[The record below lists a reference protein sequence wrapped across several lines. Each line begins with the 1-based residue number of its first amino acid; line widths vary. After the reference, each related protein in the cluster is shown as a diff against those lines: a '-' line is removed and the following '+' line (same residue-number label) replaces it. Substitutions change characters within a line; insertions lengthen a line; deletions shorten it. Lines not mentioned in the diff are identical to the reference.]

1 MVKIDFPVFN
11 TLAQTKSKKNKVKNS
26 FSQYSK
32 YISYLGY
39 VLMILYRFWA
49 SLLVRFN
56 LFPIMKGWMHM
67 KECEGF

>member
-11 TLAQTKSKKNKVKNS
+11 TLAQTKSKQNKVKNS

-39 VLMILYRFWA
+39 VLMILYRFGFHFW
-49 SLLVRFN
+49 SGVQFV
-56 LFPIMKGWMHM
+56 FHH
-67 KECEGF
+67 EGVDAHERM